1 MMYHIS
7 SLTAA
12 MVTSHP
18 GVSGMQN
25 TGGGAVLDETGPE
38 RGLTP
43 GQEGLDHLQ
52 ENK

>member
-1 MMYHIS
+1 MMDHVS
-7 SLTAA
+7 SLTLVT
-12 MVTSHP
+12 VTSHP
-18 GVSGMQN
+18 GVSGMEDSEG
-25 TGGGAVLDETGPE
+25 TVLDESGPE